1 MFSKTER
8 DYLSGKFTPNPQYKR
23 ILDHRISLKL
33 KQFKML
39 ELPLLEQSSVT
50 KFRNNVAAFSNIE
63 RTRQDLKRR
72 SNETEAKIGT
82 KFFEFLDS
90 LHSLDSANACGALGP
105 RFKSGRAH
113 FLCDHFEHTIMHYS
127 FARLSYCV
135 INEIC

>member
-8 DYLSGKFTPNPQYKR
+8 DYLSGTFTPNSQYKR

-50 KFRNNVAAFSNIE
+50 EFRNNVTDFSNIN
-63 RTRQDLKRR
+63 RTRQELKRG

-82 KFFEFLDS
+82 KFGEFSDS
-90 LHSLDSANACGALGP
+90 LHSLDSANACGALGR
-105 RFKSGRAH
+105 RFESGRV
-113 FLCDHFEHTIMHYS
+113 
-127 FARLSYCV
+127 R
-135 INEIC
+135 